1 MSTIIKLDKVSK
13 AFSRRVILKDVSLSV
28 EAGRTVGIVGL
39 QLEAVNLSFSRLF
52 VVFLCLV
59 VELFLCVIKRWATA
73 ETFLKTWGY

>member
-28 EAGRTVGIVGL
+28 EAGRTVGIVGST
-39 QLEAVNLSFSRLF
+39 EAVNLSFSRLF
-52 VVFLCLV
+52 VVFLCRI